1 MMAVYLKSTTG
12 EGWLV
17 MRDNKPNVFVVK
29 KDGVTNH
36 TIAIDF
42 GALTKY
48 TLNLSNSEYRR
59 VRRECGVPV

>member
-1 MMAVYLKSTTG
+1 MMAVYLKSTQG

-17 MRDNKPNVFVVK
+17 MRENRPNIFVVR

-36 TIAIDF
+36 TIAIDH